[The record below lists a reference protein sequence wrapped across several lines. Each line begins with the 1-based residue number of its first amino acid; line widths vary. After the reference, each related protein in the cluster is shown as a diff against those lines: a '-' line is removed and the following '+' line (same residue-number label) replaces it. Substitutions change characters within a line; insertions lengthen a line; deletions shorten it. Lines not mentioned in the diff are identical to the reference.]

1 MVNLFYGVS
10 VSDGNDEVKEV
21 TIFNPSREIMPGDLL
36 AIYFS
41 HGNTY
46 NAPTLLIS
54 ETSSLDE
61 GEEQVSNSED
71 TGYEIKTRNVE
82 ADVDYMWQSGEV
94 CLFVLTSQQFNS
106 DVNQEYDSIHESESN
121 NALYYM
127 LIRGSR
133 STSEWYGLTKLF
145 TDEFPISG
153 SYSTF
158 REWLA
163 ADDPDDKTTAATP
176 YLLKQLSNFIIGKIE
191 EESGDDPDPTPAPSS
206 PSIVHYQSKVD
217 EGQEIG
223 ILQVGNQ
230 PYSIL
235 IPSSG
240 GSGGSDTG
248 YTSGLTNDADIVRGK
263 HERIKNARDGD
274 YFITNVV
281 DRNLYLYKTSANDSP
296 KGIYIAQDTSSV
308 PDITTKVEGSLG
320 VRPILTSITQNG
332 STNITELNSGFPT
345 SALNIYGSPIRFRT
359 NSTPVFTM
367 GAGGI
372 NKSELNLYAP
382 SFYEDGVSLSNKYSK
397 KLVIKTFIIGNG
409 SYSYYDNGWHV
420 TGKTKNG
427 KGYAIEIDS
436 EKNCPHSTTTITTG
450 LSGLTPL
457 GIMGYNLDRV
467 TSTSDYTPAG
477 GDGDASYQMVW
488 ELYLTDRKNGSATVN
503 YCMRNLRNQKVS
515 FTMVVYILCVTT

>member
-10 VSDGNDEVKEV
+10 VSDGSDEVKEV

-191 EESGDDPDPTPAPSS
+191 EESGDDPDPTPTPSS
-206 PSIVHYQSKVD
+206 PSIVQYQSMVD

-223 ILQVGNQ
+223 ILKVGNK

-240 GSGGSDTG
+240 GSGGSDSG
-248 YTSGLTNDADIVRGK
+248 YTSGLINDADIVQGR
-263 HERIKNARDGD
+263 HVRIDNASDGD
-274 YFITNVV
+274 YFITNIV
-281 DRNLYLYKTSANDSP
+281 DRNLYLRKTGVSDSP
-296 KGIYIAQDTSSV
+296 KGIYIAQTASGTPKIS
-308 PDITTKVEGSLG
+308 TKADGNLDVF
-320 VRPILTSITQNG
+320 PILTRG
-332 STNITELNSGFPT
+332 SKDGSSNITELNGGFQG
-345 SALNIYGSPIRFRT
+345 SALNIHGKPIYFKT
-359 NSTPVFTM
+359 GNNLDPVFTID
-367 GAGGI
+367 ANGI

-382 SFYEDGVSLSNKYSK
+382 YFYEGGVSLSNKYSK
-397 KLVIKTFIIGNG
+397 KLVVKPFVVGYGPSDKINSGCFLYKDNNNSWQVGRRVDNKLMSIEVAANT
-409 SYSYYDNGWHV
+409 YS
-420 TGKTKNG
+420 
-427 KGYAIEIDS
+427 A
-436 EKNCPHSTTTITTG
+436 HSQVCINSG
-450 LSGLTPL
+450 LSGLIPL
-457 GIMGYNLDRV
+457 GIMDIILI
-467 TSTSDYTPAG
+467 T
-477 GDGDASYQMVW
+477 
-488 ELYLTDRKNGSATVN
+488 LTHLLVLVMLLPLVVVKMMLVINRFGN
-503 YCMRNLRNQKVS
+503 Y
-515 FTMVVYILCVTT
+515 I